1 MLLPAGQTPDNSTTP
16 RSAAYWAAQGPD
28 DLYSAFAAGLT
39 IGTPCAGGANSPT
52 PTPAGTGAPP
62 LVIGPALASIA
73 ALSPAGSVVP
83 MVIPASDPALSYA
96 FNGPAPASP
105 LAAHVAS
112 TLSSSSQGLTSAAA
126 APGITLAADL
136 AGQQQLDGGPDDY
149 SDAAEVVPIGATENM
164 VLERQQQ
171 RTGMRQR
178 RPGNSRRSYDLPPK
192 TTALGTRWGGAASN
206 QTCPPSGGKLSLG
219 QILFLL
225 AGGLVIA
232 VAVSDGR

>member
-52 PTPAGTGAPP
+52 PT
-62 LVIGPALASIA
+62 
-73 ALSPAGSVVP
+73 PAGSVVP